1 MKRRLLLEKSSEEEG
16 EALTMRLRF
25 REKVRVEGRE
35 GLNKVVE
42 SEKVSRRVAIG
53 SRFVSLSLP
62 YPNGF
67 AGDFRSLHNSLS
79 GISGSYASK
88 CQPCFSLYIYFL
100 QPLLNCTNATHF
112 SFSSLFRK
120 YIFFNQT
127 LILYLD

>member
-67 AGDFRSLHNSLS
+67 AGDFKPFHSSLH
-79 GISGSYASK
+79 I
-88 CQPCFSLYIYFL
+88 Q
-100 QPLLNCTNATHF
+100 
-112 SFSSLFRK
+112 
-120 YIFFNQT
+120 
-127 LILYLD
+127 

>member
-1 MKRRLLLEKSSEEEG
+1 MKRLLLLLEKSSSEE

-67 AGDFRSLHNSLS
+67 AGDFRSLHNSWENS
-79 GISGSYASK
+79 GTFI
-88 CQPCFSLYIYFL
+88 C
-100 QPLLNCTNATHF
+100 N
-112 SFSSLFRK
+112 FR
-120 YIFFNQT
+120 
-127 LILYLD
+127 YLDFVDSRPITV